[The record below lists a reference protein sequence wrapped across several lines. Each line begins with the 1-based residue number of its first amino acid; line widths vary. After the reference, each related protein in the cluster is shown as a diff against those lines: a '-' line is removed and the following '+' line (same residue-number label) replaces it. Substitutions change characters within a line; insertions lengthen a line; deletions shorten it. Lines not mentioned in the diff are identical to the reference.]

1 MIGID
6 PKDTKAMQDH
16 HAEQLAVIRQESR
29 EAMHKRAESMRIGL
43 PVVFAATS
51 SDKRVIDLVAQF
63 NAADERGRNTMLRM
77 AQVMPKGA
85 L

>member
-1 MIGID
+1 MNQTLDKQAI
-6 PKDTKAMQDH
+6 
-16 HAEQLAVIRQESR
+16 LAHYRGELAGV
-29 EAMHKRAESMRIGL
+29 

-77 AQVMPKGA
+77 AQVMPKGDK
-85 L
+85 

>member
-6 PKDTKAMQDH
+6 PLDLKAMIDH
-16 HAEQLAVIRQESR
+16 HEGRLTEIREKHCV
-29 EAMHKRAESMRIGL
+29 AGV

-63 NAADERGRNTMLRM
+63 NAADERGRVTMLRM

>member
-6 PKDTKAMQDH
+6 QKDMKAMQDH

-29 EAMHKRAESMRIGL
+29 ESMHQRAESMRIGL
-43 PVVFAATS
+43 PIVFCATS
-51 SDKRVIDLVAQF
+51 QDQRVIDLVAQF
-63 NAADERGRNTMLRM
+63 NASDERGKQVLLRL

-85 L
+85 V